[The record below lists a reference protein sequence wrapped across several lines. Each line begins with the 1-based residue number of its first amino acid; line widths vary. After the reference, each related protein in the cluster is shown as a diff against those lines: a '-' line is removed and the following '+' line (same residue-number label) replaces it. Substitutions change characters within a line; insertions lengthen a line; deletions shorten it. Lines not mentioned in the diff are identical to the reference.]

1 LQRLRLPRKL
11 FVEYNAGFINKLP
24 LDGSGTVSPVL
35 DLTGK
40 AGPGMAIDQANGKI
54 YFSDFEVTGEGKI
67 WRMNLDGSGLEAIVN
82 GLTDPYG
89 IALDVAAGKVYWT
102 DDAGNVSRSNLDG
115 TNQQIG
121 IVNIAGGQMRAVALD
136 PAHNKMYFYEVNL
149 ENLYVADLD
158 GSNSSVLIAGVYG
171 YAILVDTQNGKI
183 YYDNQNAN
191 GGDGAL
197 VWANLD
203 GTGPSNIFQYCHPHF
218 TAWQSITPKTNFTG
232 RVATAARSIAP
243 TSTARTPNS

>member
-1 LQRLRLPRKL
+1 
-11 FVEYNAGFINKLP
+11 
-24 LDGSGTVSPVL
+24 
-35 DLTGK
+35 
-40 AGPGMAIDQANGKI
+40 
-54 YFSDFEVTGEGKI
+54 
-67 WRMNLDGSGLEAIVN
+67 MNLDGSGLEAIVN

-89 IALDVAAGKVYWT
+89 IALDLTAGKVYWT
-102 DDAGNVSRSNLDG
+102 DDAGNISRSNLDG

-158 GSNSSVLIAGVYG
+158 GSNPSVLIAGTYG
-171 YAILVDTQNGKI
+171 YAILVDSQNGKI

-197 VWANLD
+197 IWANLD
-203 GTGPSNIFQYCHPHF
+203 GTGQSNI
-218 TAWQSITPKTNFTG
+218 S
-232 RVATAARSIAP
+232 
-243 TSTARTPNS
+243 STATRIYGMAIDYTENKFYWSGRDSGEINRSNLDGTDTELLKDGLSSPRGIIIKL